1 MFWSYC
7 AYILFMIGVALG
19 LTRHAA
25 EPALWFLSMGWV
37 LQMTVILLRAL
48 GAKRVRFPERAAWQK
63 AVLGLALAAVLVLVF
78 TALKLSLSCSR
89 SCSLRQG
96 FYGLCLCCERECL
109 DCD

>member
-7 AYILFMIGVALG
+7 AYILFMIGAALG

-48 GAKRVRFPERAAWQK
+48 GAARVRFPERAAWQQD
-63 AVLGLALAAVLVLVF
+63 VLGLALAAIPGTGFFRLKAELNLF
-78 TALKLSLSCSR
+78 FLLLTAAGLLWTLSL
-89 SCSLRQG
+89 LRK
-96 FYGLCLCCERECL
+96 RAS
-109 DCD
+109 

>member
-7 AYILFMIGVALG
+7 AYILFMVGVALG

-63 AVLGLALAAVLVLVF
+63 AVLGLALAAVPVLIF
-78 TALKLSLSCSR
+78 YRLKAELKLFSLLLIAAGLLWTL
-89 SCSLRQG
+89 SLLRK
-96 FYGLCLCCERECL
+96 RVS
-109 DCD
+109 